1 MSGTW
6 CLAWSISPEENGV
19 LGAVVDLPSLGL
31 ESNLAVI
38 IPQML
43 VQALFLGCEK
53 GKASMLQGF
62 QK

>member
-1 MSGTW
+1 M
-6 CLAWSISPEENGV
+6 
-19 LGAVVDLPSLGL
+19 VDLPSLGL
-31 ESNLAVI
+31 ESNLAVT